1 MCVGGSQ
8 VTPEQFLDTRSA
20 KERNWGLWTYGAR
33 GDMLR
38 ELHAPVRVRN
48 GSLVTREFVVASQQ
62 RGEPEFAN
70 VTVPYVHSYLVH
82 AYVGATQN
90 FAETLNKAHGQLHKL
105 AFRTKNPLWM
115 EAEDTKWGGLN
126 LKSTHNGERPARPPR
141 GEEGKSRPRIRLAH
155 IS

>member
-1 MCVGGSQ
+1 MHGWVGTCACSSRTDVAACGSQ
-8 VTPEQFLDTRSA
+8 VTPEQYLDFRSA

-62 RGEPEFAN
+62 RGEPEFSN

-90 FAETLNKAHGQLHKL
+90 FAETLGKAHGQLDKL

-115 EAEDTKWGGLN
+115 DAEDAKWGGL
-126 LKSTHNGERPARPPR
+126 K
-141 GEEGKSRPRIRLAH
+141 
-155 IS
+155 